1 MSIATEP
8 GKPHRIVIVGGG
20 AGGLELATRL
30 GHNLGRTHKAKVTLV
45 DGSPTHIWKPLLHEV
60 ATGALNTGEDEVNYF
75 AHAHRHGYEF
85 EFGFMSDLD
94 REEKTIRLD
103 AVRDEDDG
111 TVLTG
116 PRLIP
121 YDTLVLAVGA
131 ICNDFGTPGVQE
143 NCMQL
148 NTPTEAD
155 RLRKR
160 ILGQSF
166 IVGTANDPLRELRIS
181 IIGAGPTGVE
191 LAAEIHHA
199 VTEAHNYGSHLA
211 PAQLRINI
219 IEAAPRILSGAPE
232 SLSLYATTELERR
245 HISVLTNSKVAQV
258 NPDSVSLADGR
269 IIPSDIIVWAAGVKA
284 APWLSTL
291 GLQTNRNG
299 QIEVTSVMQTVTDK
313 HIFAIGDCAFATDGE
328 GGPPLNATAQ
338 VAHQQARWLAQML
351 EQYFEGREVAPF
363 RFKPQGIMVSL
374 GKSTAVGSL
383 AAVVGPKR
391 DYYVEGLGAKLIYS
405 SLYRMHQAALHGWF
419 MATLLYLG
427 DKLRRIANPAL
438 KLH

>member
-1 MSIATEP
+1 MKNSTAP
-8 GKPHRIVIVGGG
+8 QGVHQIVIVGGG
-20 AGGLELATRL
+20 AGGLELAARL
-30 GHNLGRTHKAKVTLV
+30 GHNLGRTGQARVILV

-85 EFGFMSDLD
+85 EFGFMNGLD
-94 REEKTIRLD
+94 REARTISLD
-103 AVRDEDDG
+103 AVFDEDG
-111 TVLTG
+111 SELCG
-116 PRLIP
+116 PRAIH

-131 ICNDFGTPGVQE
+131 VCNDFGTPGVQE
-143 NCMQL
+143 NAMQL
-148 NTPTEAD
+148 NTPVEAD

-160 ILGQSF
+160 LLAQSF
-166 IVGTANDPLRELRIS
+166 IVGTTNDPLRELRIS

-199 VTEAHNYGSHLA
+199 ITEAHNYGSRLS
-211 PAQLRINI
+211 PDQLRISI

-232 SLSLYATTELERR
+232 SLSVYATEELKARN
-245 HISVLTNSKVAQV
+245 IAVLTSSKVQEVQPTQV
-258 NPDSVSLADGR
+258 VLADGR
-269 IIPSDIIVWAAGVKA
+269 NIESDIIVWAAGVKA

-299 QIEVTSVMQTVTDK
+299 QIEVTSVLQTVSDK
-313 HIFAIGDCAFATDGE
+313 HIFAMGDCAFSTDGE
-328 GGPPLNATAQ
+328 GGPPLAATAQ
-338 VAHQQARWLAQML
+338 VAHQQARWLAEML
-351 EQYFEGREVAPF
+351 ENYFAGREVASF

-374 GKSTAVGSL
+374 GKHTAVGSL

-391 DYYVEGLGAKLIYS
+391 DYYVEGMSAKLIYS
-405 SLYRMHQAALHGWF
+405 SLYRMHQAALHGWV
-419 MATLLYLG
+419 MAGLLYVG
-427 DKLRRIANPAL
+427 DKLRRIAQPPL